1 MGRHRRPFTVQL
13 AHLQTVA
20 SGAQVY
26 LGVGEGAGLRT
37 WSRTSPPH
45 QQRAFPSPGRWGW
58 AIGAASPAF
67 VLSWAV
73 EAEKGSGPSLW
84 GDPWCLS
91 PAPGP
96 DVSEQR
102 GSRFT
107 GNDPQQ
113 FY

>member
-102 GSRFT
+102 GSCFT